1 MTTDTCPSCNG
12 WKCDDECVPYW
23 RGVESDLRAELRK
36 LHVLLHEV
44 RSECKAARDDAA
56 RLDELCTQA
65 KQERD
70 AAVDRADKMHLL
82 GLKFGRE
89 LADLERENASL
100 RRRLREG
107 GR

>member
-1 MTTDTCPSCNG
+1 M
-12 WKCDDECVPYW
+12 PYW
-23 RGVESDLRAELRK
+23 RGVENDLRSELK
-36 LHVLLHEV
+36 SVHFLLNEV
-44 RSECKAARDDAA
+44 QADRNAARQDAA
-56 RLDELCTQA
+56 KLDELCTQA

-70 AAVDRADKMHLL
+70 AAADRAGKMHLL
-82 GLKFGRE
+82 GLRLARE